1 MIDIHT
7 HILPGL
13 DDGAKTL
20 NESIQMIQQALDV
33 GVSAICATPHI
44 LYEVSSSLE
53 EQINRSFK
61 LLQSE
66 IKKRKIMIRLVL
78 GSEIYIRHDIESL
91 RNFSFFSL
99 NQTNK
104 YFLVELSMGGLPSG
118 VAQLIHSLQLNG
130 LTIIIAHPERCLI
143 RKDSLPEINN
153 MVNKGALMQINAGSI
168 LGHFGKEAQKMAES
182 LLEYN
187 LVHFMASD
195 AHNPSSASITVLSQ
209 ALERLCQLVGKIK
222 TEELVTHNPSKVLEG
237 KSLWSNEK
245 ETNVGEKLDLE
256 ERGIVE
262 ISQ

>member
-33 GVSAICATPHI
+33 GVRTICATPHI
-44 LYEVSSSLE
+44 LDGVSSSLE
-53 EQINRSFK
+53 EQINRSFT
-61 LLQSE
+61 LLRSQLV
-66 IKKRKIMIRLVL
+66 KRKMATRLVF

-104 YFLVELSMGGLPSG
+104 YLLVELPMGGLPSG
-118 VAQLIHSLQLNG
+118 VDQLIHRLQLEG
-130 LTIIIAHPERCLI
+130 LTCIIAHPERCLI
-143 RKDSLPEINN
+143 RKDPLSEINN
-153 MVNKGALMQINAGSI
+153 MVNKGALIQINAGSI
-168 LGHFGKEAQKMAES
+168 LGHFGKEARKTAES

-195 AHNPSSASITVLSQ
+195 AHNTSSASITVLSQ
-209 ALERLCQLVGKIK
+209 ALEKLCQLVGKIK
-222 TEELVTHNPSKVLEG
+222 TEELVIHNPSKVLEG
-237 KSLWSNEK
+237 KSLWSHEK
-245 ETNVGEKLDLE
+245 DTSVGEKPSLE
-256 ERGIVE
+256 ERGLSE

>member
-20 NESIQMIQQALDV
+20 NESIQMVQQALDV

-44 LYEVSSSLE
+44 LDGVSSSLE
-53 EQINRSFK
+53 EQINRAFT
-61 LLQSE
+61 LLRSQLV
-66 IKKRKIMIRLVL
+66 KRKMTTRLVL
-78 GSEIYIRHDIESL
+78 GSEIYIRPDIESL

-104 YFLVELSMGGLPSG
+104 YVLVELPRGGLPSG
-118 VAQLIHSLQLNG
+118 VDQLIHSLQLEG
-130 LTIIIAHPERCLI
+130 LTCIIAHPERCLI
-143 RKDSLPEINN
+143 GKDPLSEINN
-153 MVNKGALMQINAGSI
+153 MVNQGALIQINAGSI
-168 LGHFGKEAQKMAES
+168 LGHFGKEARKTAES

-195 AHNPSSASITVLSQ
+195 AHNASSASITVLFQ
-209 ALERLCQLVGKIK
+209 ALEKLCQLVGKIK
-222 TEELVTHNPSKVLEG
+222 TEELVIHNPSKVLEG

-245 ETNVGEKLDLE
+245 DTNVGEKPSLE
-256 ERGIVE
+256 ERGLSE
-262 ISQ
+262 ISP